1 MRIHRSR
8 NDKLQEQGSQTRETV
23 HDQNTHMLLENIGYE
38 LKAIRFILS
47 YMADL
52 DLDSKNIGGEYD
64 N

>member
-8 NDKLQEQGSQTRETV
+8 NNKQQEQGSQIREPV
-23 HDQNTHMLLENIGYE
+23 HDQNTHQLLEVLASE

-52 DLDSKNIGGEYD
+52 ELDSKNIGGEYD